1 MHKVELVENIYSSAL
16 GFGCAPVLGS
26 VDANKSRRALECA
39 LYHGITHFDLARSY
53 GYGEAEAFVGKI
65 LKPHRDKVVIASKF
79 GISTNWK
86 GSFLRPA
93 KPLIRL
99 ARGLAKQRVQ
109 SNGTGLA
116 AKENNNHLAGRL
128 LERVTLSGASMI
140 KSLHKS
146 LQAIRTDYLDYFFIH
161 EPNNVIDN
169 IEEIFE
175 TAGVLKQQGKIRAFG
190 IAYMQRDGQVH
201 ERYIHRFDVL
211 QFDNSPGAVTYD
223 SVVAARGS
231 KPNVIFSPLKGGSN
245 RLSAETK
252 LSGLIND
259 FPSSVILCSMFSE
272 THIKANIDLFERLT

>member
-1 MHKVELVENIYSSAL
+1 MHKVELVKNIYSSAL
-16 GFGCAPVLGS
+16 GFGCAPVLGA

-65 LKPHRDKVVIASKF
+65 LKPHRDKVIIASKF

-99 ARGLAKQRVQ
+99 ARRLEKQRVQ
-109 SNGTGLA
+109 VKDTVLIR
-116 AKENNNHLAGRL
+116 KENNHHIANRF
-128 LERVTLSGASMI
+128 LERVTLSGASMT

-146 LQAIRTDYLDYFFIH
+146 LQAIRTDCLDYFFIH
-161 EPNNVIDN
+161 EPNKIIHN

-190 IAYMQRDGQVH
+190 IAYMQRDEQLH
-201 ERYIHRFDVL
+201 ESYMHRFDVL

-223 SVVAARGS
+223 SIVAARGS
-231 KPNVIFSPLKGGSN
+231 KSNVIFSPLKGGSN
-245 RLSAETK
+245 RLSAESK
-252 LSGLIND
+252 LSGLIKD
-259 FPSSVILCSMFSE
+259 FPSSVILCSMFNE
-272 THIKANIDLFERLT
+272 NHIKANIDLFERLK